1 MSIREMCV
9 KSAQNHTAKEHSVS
23 RKSSGASACSRDASA
38 REVASASD
46 LSARRAGVITST
58 LVGQSPCPGDW

>member
-1 MSIREMCV
+1 
-9 KSAQNHTAKEHSVS
+9 
-23 RKSSGASACSRDASA
+23 
-38 REVASASD
+38 VASASD